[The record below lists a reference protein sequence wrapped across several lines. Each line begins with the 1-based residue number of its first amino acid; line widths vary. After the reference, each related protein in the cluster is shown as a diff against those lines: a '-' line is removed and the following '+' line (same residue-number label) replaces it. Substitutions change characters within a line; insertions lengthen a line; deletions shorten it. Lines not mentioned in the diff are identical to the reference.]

1 MTITLCSELLTVQID
16 TLGAQLT
23 SIRTRTGTELL
34 WQADPAVWGRHAP
47 LLFPIIGRLRDG
59 RYTVAGREYAIS
71 QHGFARDSAFSVIDQ
86 TDSAVTLQLE
96 ERSETLENYPYAF
109 RLQVTY
115 TLEGGTLTKSHTVLN
130 RTAETM
136 YYEVGGHDGFRLAL
150 LPGERQED
158 YFIQFPGQSAITP
171 MGMDEHNF
179 LTESSRP
186 FPLEGNRLP
195 MPLSV
200 FGLDTVVLQ
209 NLPVRRVTLANRRNP
224 IRLTLAFDDFDYLGL
239 WTKPVTPSAPYVCI
253 EPWSTLPEC
262 AFTDSAL
269 EHKPGIRALAPGQ
282 AETLTYQTIVEG
294 I

>member
-1 MTITLCSELLTVQID
+1 MSVTLRSQLLTVQID
-16 TLGAQLT
+16 PLGAQLT
-23 SIRTRTGTELL
+23 SIRTCTGVELL

-59 RYTVAGREYAIS
+59 RYTVDGREYAIS
-71 QHGFARDSAFSVIDQ
+71 QHGFARDSVFSVVRQ
-86 TDSAVTLQLE
+86 SETAVTFQLE
-96 ERSETLENYPYAF
+96 ESGDTLVKYPFSF

-115 TLEGGTLTKSHTVLN
+115 ALEGGTLTKSHTVLN
-130 RTAETM
+130 CSAETM
-136 YYEVGGHDGFRLAL
+136 YYEVGGHDGFLLAL

-158 YFIQFPGQSAITP
+158 YFIQFPGQNAILP
-171 MGMDEHNF
+171 MGMDERNF

-186 FPLEGNRLP
+186 FPLEGDRLP

-200 FGLDTVVLQ
+200 FGLDTVVLKD
-209 NLPVRRVTLANRRNP
+209 LPVRQVTLASHRNP
-224 IRLTLAFDDFDYLGL
+224 IRLTLVFDDFDYLGL

-282 AETLTYQTIVEG
+282 GETLTYRTVIEG